1 MEVRINAKKDHR
13 NDEDFILVDDII
25 LPEGLEITLDEI
37 FKTKNSNMITLDK
50 DNLIQSGV
58 IEYLL
63 AIKNGETRVRVL
75 RSNRLQKI
83 NIALA
88 SAA

>member
-63 AIKNGETRVRVL
+63 AIKNGETKVRVKRINKL
-75 RSNRLQKI
+75 HKI
-83 NIALA
+83 NIALD